1 MSTYQVQQC
10 LFDYLRLLEG
20 VGRGLPTPPI
30 ALAGYQLTVQ
40 ERTQLVEGD
49 VAELYRSGVH
59 PVLIN
64 GFCRALGWK
73 RADYRV
79 LFAADGAAP
88 VGDPS
93 TAPGGRPRWQTS

>member
-10 LFDYLRLLEG
+10 LFDHLRLLEG
-20 VGRGLPTPPI
+20 VDRDQPTPPI
-30 ALAGYQLTVQ
+30 SLVGYQLTAQ

-79 LFAADGAAP
+79 LFPPDGAAVGGQPTGP
-88 VGDPS
+88 V
-93 TAPGGRPRWQTS
+93 GRPRWQRS